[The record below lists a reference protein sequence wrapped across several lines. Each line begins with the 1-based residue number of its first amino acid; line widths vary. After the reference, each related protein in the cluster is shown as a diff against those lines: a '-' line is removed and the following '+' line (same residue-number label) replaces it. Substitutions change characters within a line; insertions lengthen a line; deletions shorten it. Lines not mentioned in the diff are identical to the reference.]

1 MPASAR
7 KLVVDLRSR
16 TPAFRIP
23 DAAAAA
29 LAGAAPRDW
38 TVHVVE
44 ADTDSAGDGSKHPS
58 EESIREIA
66 DAEVYIGWGMPPLLW
81 QAAKRLRWMHTASAG
96 VASLLFPEMLAGNVV
111 LTNSAGIYG
120 EPIAEHV
127 LAGVLF
133 LLKSFDVAGELQ
145 RRGEWNSKVFG
156 TDAAPVR
163 EVSECRVLVVGAGG
177 IGTAVA
183 RKFTA
188 LGATVTGTRRNPA
201 RGTPSGF
208 ARVAAAAAL
217 DAELPAADVLVLAAP
232 LTPETRTLLTAD
244 RLALLPRGAIVAN
257 IGRGA
262 LIDEVALVQAL
273 RSGHL
278 RGAAL
283 DVFAREPLAS
293 DSPLWHLPQVLH
305 TPHVAG
311 VSPRQFWDRLSE
323 LFLDNWTLY
332 RAGKPLRNL
341 VDKQA
346 GY

>member
-1 MPASAR
+1 VPASTR
-7 KLVVDLRSR
+7 KLVIDLRSR

-38 TVHVVE
+38 TVQVVQ
-44 ADTDSAGDGSKHPS
+44 ADTDSAGDGSKEPS
-58 EESIREIA
+58 TESMRAIA
-66 DAEVYIGWGMPPLLW
+66 DAEVYLGFGMPAPLW
-81 QAAKRLRWMHTASAG
+81 DAARDLRWIHTASAG
-96 VASLLFPEMLAGNVV
+96 VASLLFPAMLASDVA

-120 EPIAEHV
+120 EAIAEHV
-127 LAGVLF
+127 LASVLF

-145 RRGEWNSKVFG
+145 RRGEWNSKIFG

-163 EVSECRVLVVGAGG
+163 EICECRVLVLGAGG
-177 IGTAVA
+177 IGSTVA
-183 RKFTA
+183 RKFAA

-201 RGTPSGF
+201 RGTPPGF
-208 ARVAAAAAL
+208 TRVVPASAI
-217 DAELPAADVLVLAAP
+217 DAELPGADILVLAAP
-232 LTPETRTLLTAD
+232 LTPETRTLLTAQ

-262 LIDEVALVQAL
+262 LVDEEALVQAL

-283 DVFAREPLAS
+283 DVFALEPLAS

-311 VSPRQFWDRLSE
+311 VSPRLFWERLSA

-341 VDKQA
+341 VDKHA